1 MKEPAILFSRSTCL
15 IAQAIRSRRSPFLE
29 QNRPACRLR
38 RRLSLGF
45 FVLTLIVLNISA
57 AAEQEDTSGRDAWVP
72 ADQIGGFYEQ
82 ECQVCHGPSLEGT
95 AQGPTLVGTALSQ
108 GESIEALT
116 HSIAEGAPSRG
127 MPAWRD
133 TLTPSRIRS
142 LALYILEKRAR
153 PPSENDY
160 GLGELPII
168 PGHIIESEEH
178 DFRVESLAENIL
190 HPYAIAPLPDGDILL
205 TERTQGLR
213 LISAKGEISPPL
225 RGTPRI
231 YTDGMIRGYTYT
243 GLGWMLDVALH
254 PEYEKNGWIYLSYG
268 DRCSD
273 CNDISRASG
282 EPVSMVALVR
292 GRIQDGRWTDEE
304 LLWKADRR
312 AYSGG
317 TELAV
322 GARIAFDPKGYVYLT
337 IGAKGDYERAQDLR
351 WPDGK
356 ILRLHEDGRIPK
368 DNPFAD
374 TKGALPEI
382 WSLGHRNPQG
392 LEFDPH
398 GDLLW
403 SSEHGPRGGDEGNV
417 ILGGHNYGWPRV
429 SLGMEYD
436 GSPIGQGQPHGLAP
450 ETLEA
455 PRIDW
460 TPSLGVSGIDFY
472 EGEAFPQWAHNLL
485 VGTLSRNEVHRVV
498 IEDGQPIHSE
508 ILIRDL
514 GRVRDLA
521 VGPKGRV
528 YLLLE
533 HAQGSRVV
541 RIRPLSP
548 PPPQKTKGALTSEK
562 E

>member
-1 MKEPAILFSRSTCL
+1 M
-15 IAQAIRSRRSPFLE
+15 
-29 QNRPACRLR
+29 
-38 RRLSLGF
+38 
-45 FVLTLIVLNISA
+45 
-57 AAEQEDTSGRDAWVP
+57 P

-95 AQGPTLVGTALSQ
+95 AQGSALVGTALS
-108 GESIEALT
+108 GEESIEALT
-116 HSIAEGAPSRG
+116 RSIAEGAPTRG
-127 MPAWRD
+127 MPAWRE
-133 TLTPSRIRS
+133 TLTASRIRS

-160 GLGELPII
+160 GLGPLPIV
-168 PGHIIESEEH
+168 PGHVMASEEH
-178 DFRVESLAENIL
+178 DFRLETLAENIL
-190 HPYAIAPLPDGDILL
+190 HPYGVAALPNGDILL

-213 LISAKGEISPPL
+213 VVSAKGEISAPV

-231 YTDGMIRGYTYT
+231 YTDGVIRGYTYT
-243 GLGWMLDVALH
+243 GLGWMLDVAIH

-273 CNDISRASG
+273 CNAISRSSG

-292 GRIQDGRWTDEE
+292 GRIKDGKWTDQEE
-304 LLWKADRR
+304 LWQADHT

-322 GARIAFDPKGYVYLT
+322 GARIAFDEKGYVYLT
-337 IGAKGDYERAQDLR
+337 IGARDDYERAQDLR

-356 ILRLHEDGRIPK
+356 ILRLHDDGQIPK

-382 WSLGHRNPQG
+382 WSLGHRNAQG
-392 LEFDPH
+392 LEYDPH
-398 GDLLW
+398 GGLLW

-417 ILGGHNYGWPRV
+417 ILAGHNYGWPRV

-436 GSPIGQGQPHGLAP
+436 GSPIGQGKPHGLDP

-472 EGEAFPQWAHNLL
+472 EGEAFPKWAHNLM

-498 IEDGQPIHSE
+498 IRNGQATHSE
-508 ILIRDL
+508 VLIRDL
-514 GRVRDLA
+514 GRIRDLA

-533 HAQGSRVV
+533 HGQGSRLVSILPV
-541 RIRPLSP
+541 ATPKPSH
-548 PPPQKTKGALTSEK
+548 
-562 E
+562 